1 MKIPITLRST
11 LSNISWMVRGTAA
24 LLVAAALIFTIALTL
39 RPNAQPPAADPA
51 IQQAAPVARNP
62 HVPISGTGSAYDG
75 GTYGATHNPNIPVV
89 GTGSAYDGGASGI
102 TRPAARTWPGVPV
115 AGTGSA
121 YNGRSYAVPR
131 VAPQPVR
138 DVPALHSTGSAYDGQ

>member
-1 MKIPITLRST
+1 
-11 LSNISWMVRGTAA
+11 
-24 LLVAAALIFTIALTL
+24 
-39 RPNAQPPAADPA
+39 
-51 IQQAAPVARNP
+51 
-62 HVPISGTGSAYDG
+62 
-75 GTYGATHNPNIPVV
+75 VV
-89 GTGSAYDGGASGI
+89 GTGSAYDGGAYGI